1 MATVFKRGG
10 KSAKGYWNVQW
21 FDHNGKRRTKCTRT
35 TDKATAERI
44 ARKYEAEAALRRDG
58 VIDPTFDAVKQES
71 ERSIEDHLADYE
83 HKLQTANRS
92 DQYIRETIK
101 YIRAI
106 SKAGTFD
113 DVAAIN
119 ADAVAQFASKLKD
132 EAKSSRTIQAYL
144 CAIKGFTRWLTEQHK
159 LRRDPLASLKKPN
172 PNADRR
178 YERRMLLPSEWRRL
192 EAATATGPERR
203 GMLGDERLLLYRV
216 AIQTGLRSSELRSL
230 TRGCLYLGA
239 DPPHILCKAGSTKN
253 QKGAR
258 KYIQP
263 ELAIELKTHIARK
276 APRTPVFNMPHE
288 TSLARM
294 L

>member
-132 EAKSSRTIQAYL
+132 ESKSSRTIQAYL
-144 CAIKGFTRWLTEQHK
+144 CAIKGFT
-159 LRRDPLASLKKPN
+159 
-172 PNADRR
+172 
-178 YERRMLLPSEWRRL
+178 
-192 EAATATGPERR
+192 
-203 GMLGDERLLLYRV
+203 
-216 AIQTGLRSSELRSL
+216 
-230 TRGCLYLGA
+230 
-239 DPPHILCKAGSTKN
+239 
-253 QKGAR
+253 AR
-258 KYIQP
+258 
-263 ELAIELKTHIARK
+263 
-276 APRTPVFNMPHE
+276 
-288 TSLARM
+288 
-294 L
+294 